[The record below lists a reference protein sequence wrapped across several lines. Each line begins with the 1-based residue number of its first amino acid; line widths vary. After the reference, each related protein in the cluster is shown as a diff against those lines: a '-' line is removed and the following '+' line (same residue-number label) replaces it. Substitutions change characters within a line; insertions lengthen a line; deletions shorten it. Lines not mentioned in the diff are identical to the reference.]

1 MNENLNNE
9 NSNNENSSFDCVLK
23 EIPLEDGYTTG
34 DMMIMMTKLNKQKF
48 VTISIE
54 AQQSIAEG
62 FISLDFAEKLNYDFN
77 ELSKYMASILND
89 MIEPL
94 ITKVTRFLFQRDC
107 SHMLMYI

>member
-1 MNENLNNE
+1 MNENL
-9 NSNNENSSFDCVLK
+9 NNENSSFDCVLK

-62 FISLDFAEKLNYDFN
+62 FISLDFAEKLNYDFKLTVFNLNFKSKN
-77 ELSKYMASILND
+77 EYK
-89 MIEPL
+89 
-94 ITKVTRFLFQRDC
+94 K
-107 SHMLMYI
+107 